1 VTTLVRVG
9 AIVFAIW
16 MIVVGVL
23 VFVGSLSDPMPEP
36 MPLAGLVGAVPG
48 ILLTLALWAFQRRAA
63 AAAPMATVT
72 SNSRSTPSAAAGR
85 ERRAANPRTG

>member
-23 VFVGSLSDPMPEP
+23 VFVGSLSDPMPGL
-36 MPLAGLVGAVPG
+36 MPLAGLVGAVLG
-48 ILLTLALWAFQRRAA
+48 ILLTLALWAFPASGRR
-63 AAAPMATVT
+63 
-72 SNSRSTPSAAAGR
+72 GR
-85 ERRAANPRTG
+85 AYGDRDE